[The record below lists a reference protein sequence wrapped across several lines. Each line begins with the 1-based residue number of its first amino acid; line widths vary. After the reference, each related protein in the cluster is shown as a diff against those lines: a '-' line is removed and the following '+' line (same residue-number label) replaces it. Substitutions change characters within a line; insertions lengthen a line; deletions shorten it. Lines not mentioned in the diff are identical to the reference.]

1 MADNPLGNLQSKVDT
16 GVVQVGSETRFKWTP
31 PGPAPIAPPG
41 TSVAVR
47 MQNLGLTTGPK
58 QITKSEA
65 RKMLS
70 GMSQEDF
77 FQLQQQLYG
86 RGLYE
91 SAYYSGDPRPVSWGA
106 LGDPDTIQAFVT
118 ATNLADYTGDL
129 DQILNGAIDSRL
141 AGGGGGGR
149 GGPTRAPLVI
159 ELPSAEDLG
168 AVLKQSAT
176 KLLGRNPTSD
186 ELAAFV
192 ADFQSDSAAY
202 QRESYGKAV
211 SGGTVGQPPT
221 ASTAAETFLQE
232 KAPVEA
238 GAQKLEGGLGVL
250 LRMFG
255 GGG

>member
-16 GVVQVGSETRFKWTP
+16 GVVQVGAETRFKWTP
-31 PGPAPIAPPG
+31 PGRAPVAPPG
-41 TSVAVR
+41 TSIAIR
-47 MQNLGLTTGPK
+47 MGNLGLTAGPK
-58 QITKSEA
+58 QITKSDA

-70 GMSQEDF
+70 GMSQEEF
-77 FQLQQQLYG
+77 FALQQQLYG

-91 SAYYSGDPRPVSWGA
+91 AGYYSADPRPVSWGA

-118 ATNLADYTGDL
+118 ATTLADYTGDL
-129 DQILNGAIDSRL
+129 DQILNGPIDPRL
-141 AGGGGGGR
+141 SGAGAGR
-149 GGPTRAPLVI
+149 GGPTRPPLVI

-176 KLLGRNPTSD
+176 KLLGRNPTPD